1 MPLDLWFRDDI
12 SRILAATH
20 ETFRAS
26 ASFRCD
32 SAPAPDPLAAEAT
45 LAYHQGFS
53 DALRAIALAFGVGS
67 PASRAGAPAAYEIPR
82 VTQNDPAASRPPSPS
97 LPRGWPAHPDRE
109 GGRL

>member
-26 ASFRCD
+26 AAFRCD

-45 LAYHQGFS
+45 LAYQQGFS

-67 PASRAGAPAAYEIPR
+67 PASRAGAPAACETPR
-82 VTQNDPAASRPPSPS
+82 FTQIGGSASRPPGQS
-97 LPRGWPAHPDRE
+97 LPYGWPAHPDRE